1 MLGDISR
8 ALRPAHPTSKSTDH
22 KRWDTEIRMYAGVIR
37 SAVHTRFRRGVTIAV
52 VHSGFKPDKA
62 CLRGVE
68 KMRPV
73 TPQVPPLTGLF
84 DRVGPAGNATRR
96 PIHAAGWRQDKSVH
110 LCTAEDYFCEGK
122 HIGGPIEEFV
132 GNGGSR
138 QGVPDGSRRRLLP
151 AETQLQHF
159 LFLVGHSRLLSALN
173 SIIRRNEFGGNLLLQ
188 TSGHRYT

>member
-73 TPQVPPLTGLF
+73 TGL
-84 DRVGPAGNATRR
+84 R
-96 PIHAAGWRQDKSVH
+96 
-110 LCTAEDYFCEGK
+110 
-122 HIGGPIEEFV
+122 
-132 GNGGSR
+132 
-138 QGVPDGSRRRLLP
+138 SRRSSTRPGPDRLPLWAQIPP
-151 AETQLQHF
+151 AHKFVLH
-159 LFLVGHSRLLSALN
+159 V
-173 SIIRRNEFGGNLLLQ
+173 
-188 TSGHRYT
+188 

>member
-73 TPQVPPLTGLF
+73 TRCAPYLVA
-84 DRVGPAGNATRR
+84 RNEHR
-96 PIHAAGWRQDKSVH
+96 HAAR
-110 LCTAEDYFCEGK
+110 
-122 HIGGPIEEFV
+122 
-132 GNGGSR
+132 
-138 QGVPDGSRRRLLP
+138 
-151 AETQLQHF
+151 
-159 LFLVGHSRLLSALN
+159 
-173 SIIRRNEFGGNLLLQ
+173 
-188 TSGHRYT
+188 

>member
-73 TPQVPPLTGLF
+73 TISRASSKPAFGAAVTVAHQVHVLQNITEEQNKCRGRDEYACGETECLALPRF
-84 DRVGPAGNATRR
+84 SVGAKCPSA
-96 PIHAAGWRQDKSVH
+96 
-110 LCTAEDYFCEGK
+110 AEDDD
-122 HIGGPIEEFV
+122 P
-132 GNGGSR
+132 
-138 QGVPDGSRRRLLP
+138 PDGPKTRQAVRPRP
-151 AETQLQHF
+151 Q
-159 LFLVGHSRLLSALN
+159 
-173 SIIRRNEFGGNLLLQ
+173 
-188 TSGHRYT
+188 

>member
-73 TPQVPPLTGLF
+73 TTWMKPDKTDGEATGVCSHRTF
-84 DRVGPAGNATRR
+84 RGGWGQRAWKDRPR
-96 PIHAAGWRQDKSVH
+96 S
-110 LCTAEDYFCEGK
+110 L
-122 HIGGPIEEFV
+122 GGPV
-132 GNGGSR
+132 VRKRKRPARRGN
-138 QGVPDGSRRRLLP
+138 
-151 AETQLQHF
+151 T
-159 LFLVGHSRLLSALN
+159 
-173 SIIRRNEFGGNLLLQ
+173 
-188 TSGHRYT
+188 

>member
-73 TPQVPPLTGLF
+73 TSSSFG
-84 DRVGPAGNATRR
+84 
-96 PIHAAGWRQDKSVH
+96 
-110 LCTAEDYFCEGK
+110 
-122 HIGGPIEEFV
+122 
-132 GNGGSR
+132 
-138 QGVPDGSRRRLLP
+138 GVPSGAASDENQNRLL
-151 AETQLQHF
+151 
-159 LFLVGHSRLLSALN
+159 
-173 SIIRRNEFGGNLLLQ
+173 
-188 TSGHRYT
+188 

>member
-73 TPQVPPLTGLF
+73 TFETPPHG
-84 DRVGPAGNATRR
+84 D
-96 PIHAAGWRQDKSVH
+96 
-110 LCTAEDYFCEGK
+110 
-122 HIGGPIEEFV
+122 
-132 GNGGSR
+132 
-138 QGVPDGSRRRLLP
+138 
-151 AETQLQHF
+151 
-159 LFLVGHSRLLSALN
+159 ALALRYNFN
-173 SIIRRNEFGGNLLLQ
+173 SIRLSKGL
-188 TSGHRYT
+188 